1 MSELGKSPRRFSNAF
16 KERMVLRLEA
26 GERIAA
32 VAEEAGVKRKHDDLA
47 RRVDP
52 VDVERV
58 LRQIEPDARD
68 SG

>member
-32 VAEEAGVKRKHDDLA
+32 VAEEAGVKRKHSRSSRRPRGRGTRSSPDRA
-47 RRVDP
+47 RP
-52 VDVERV
+52 
-58 LRQIEPDARD
+58 A
-68 SG
+68 